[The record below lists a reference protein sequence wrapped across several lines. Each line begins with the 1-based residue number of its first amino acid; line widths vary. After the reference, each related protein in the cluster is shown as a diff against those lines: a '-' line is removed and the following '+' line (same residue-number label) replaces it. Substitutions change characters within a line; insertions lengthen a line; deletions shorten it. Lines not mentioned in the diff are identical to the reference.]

1 VLVQVPVAY
10 RPSTA
15 YCYRPVLLPCE
26 ICTEPAAGFH
36 WHHRRAPAGR
46 GREKLAGTGAAEHQ
60 TKPCVSASG
69 AHDGESNQFIAAS
82 GATAPH
88 RPVPDYHTGKKSLPS
103 SPYHTISITPRGCKK
118 LGEMRSKGLL
128 PPSLLSFRLRLPV
141 GPPTQSCR
149 SKRAIIY
156 RGAPSK
162 RGASMITLPRP
173 PTNHTGQPHAIY

>member
-1 VLVQVPVAY
+1 MLVQVPVAY

-15 YCYRPVLLPCE
+15 YCYRPVLVPCE

-46 GREKLAGTGAAEHQ
+46 RREQLAGTGAAEHQ
-60 TKPCVSASG
+60 TKPCVSAG
-69 AHDGESNQFIAAS
+69 GEHDGESNQFIAAS

-103 SPYHTISITPRGCKK
+103 SPYHTIIITPRGCKK

-128 PPSLLSFRLRLPV
+128 PPLISAPPPGRSPHAELP
-141 GPPTQSCR
+141 
-149 SKRAIIY
+149 KRAIIY
-156 RGAPSK
+156 CGSEHRAKGE
-162 RGASMITLPRP
+162 LP
-173 PTNHTGQPHAIY
+173 